1 MRQDKKKSLK
11 LRGLGK
17 SYSEIKNLLGVPKS
31 TLSTW
36 LGKTHWSN
44 KIRCILAKKASEKNT
59 VRLYKLNK
67 IRGRHLRRLYKE
79 ARKEAKEEFEYFKLH
94 PTFIS
99 GITIY
104 WGEGDKV
111 SRNLI
116 RVGNIDPLMIRL
128 FVEFLR
134 EVCGISKKTIRAY
147 TMIYPDLNPEKCKDF
162 WIKKSGLAA
171 ENFNKCVLIKGRHKT
186 KRIPYGVCYVSIS
199 STYLKEKMRIWLNLL
214 PKELLKKNYYSRE

>member
-1 MRQDKKKSLK
+1 
-11 LRGLGK
+11 
-17 SYSEIKNLLGVPKS
+17 
-31 TLSTW
+31 
-36 LGKTHWSN
+36 
-44 KIRCILAKKASEKNT
+44 
-59 VRLYKLNK
+59 
-67 IRGRHLRRLYKE
+67 
-79 ARKEAKEEFEYFKLH
+79 
-94 PTFIS
+94 
-99 GITIY
+99 
-104 WGEGDKV
+104 
-111 SRNLI
+111 
-116 RVGNIDPLMIRL
+116 MIRL